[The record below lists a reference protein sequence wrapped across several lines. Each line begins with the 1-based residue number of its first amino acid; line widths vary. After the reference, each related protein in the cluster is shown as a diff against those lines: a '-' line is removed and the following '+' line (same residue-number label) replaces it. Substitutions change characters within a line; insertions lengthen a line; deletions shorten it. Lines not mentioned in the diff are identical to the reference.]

1 MSLFSRKNSIINEL
15 IYLGTL
21 PNFSKVSSQKLRSI
35 VNSSCASSGQTTRT
49 FADKKQHDAGE
60 FLSSKKDANQNLGI
74 TWRLGLFYWRLW
86 TFYFCLDSPPLWAF
100 PLFVTFFWN
109 ASLTSWCVRFKK
121 ELSIYFC
128 KWKLRVHTIWV

>member
-1 MSLFSRKNSIINEL
+1 MLLKFNSKSSTEYTLLKSKTDEMSLFSRKNSIINEL

-74 TWRLGLFYWRLW
+74 T
-86 TFYFCLDSPPLWAF
+86 
-100 PLFVTFFWN
+100 
-109 ASLTSWCVRFKK
+109 
-121 ELSIYFC
+121 
-128 KWKLRVHTIWV
+128 